1 MEDVRE
7 LELTEG
13 EMEAAVDFTT
23 TCKSLEDQDMMAS
36 DWSVVLFQYFISW
49 VCGCALFSNI
59 QTASELTNRR
69 AVLSGIKPRTKINV
83 N

>member
-13 EMEAAVDFTT
+13 EMEAAVDLTI
-23 TCKSLEDQDMMAS
+23 TCKSIVDQDMMAS
-36 DWSVVLFQYFISW
+36 DWSALISY
-49 VCGCALFSNI
+49 I

-69 AVLSGIKPRTKINV
+69 AVLSGIKPCTKIKMN
-83 N
+83 

>member
-23 TCKSLEDQDMMAS
+23 TCKSIVAS

-49 VCGCALFSNI
+49 VCGSALFSNI
-59 QTASELTNRR
+59 QTASELTNRW
-69 AVLSGIKPRTKINV
+69 AVLSGIKSRTKMKAK
-83 N
+83 

>member
-23 TCKSLEDQDMMAS
+23 ACKSLVDQDMMAS
-36 DWSVVLFQYFISW
+36 DWSVVLFQYFIVLYFMGLW
-49 VCGCALFSNI
+49 VRAL
-59 QTASELTNRR
+59 
-69 AVLSGIKPRTKINV
+69 
-83 N
+83 